1 MSYSLHRQFNG
12 FQSFILFLKS
22 WINSAFL
29 MFSGRISQSFAPIFE
44 TLSLSYL
51 HDLMIHLSMQ
61 LFLLRSYEWSLNLK
75 ISVIVSGATRLF
87 TLNISV
93 DSTWIFLSWIV
104 YWLILLQKFPKR
116 RAIIIVINKSQSTF
130 TQLVYLVINLS
141 SMTLQMSHSSWI
153 ARL

>member
-1 MSYSLHRQFNG
+1 
-12 FQSFILFLKS
+12 
-22 WINSAFL
+22 

-93 DSTWIFLSWIV
+93 DST
-104 YWLILLQKFPKR
+104 
-116 RAIIIVINKSQSTF
+116 
-130 TQLVYLVINLS
+130 
-141 SMTLQMSHSSWI
+141 
-153 ARL
+153 